1 MAASRGVA
9 INVTLVVA
17 VTVHNVVCQVLRVGV
32 SDIIVLADVSCLYL
46 ALFFAF
52 VKNKSS
58 AL

>member
-9 INVTLVVA
+9 IDVAFVMAVA
-17 VTVHNVVCQVLRVGV
+17 VHDVVRQVLRVGV
-32 SDIIVLADVSCLYL
+32 SDIVALADVSCFYL